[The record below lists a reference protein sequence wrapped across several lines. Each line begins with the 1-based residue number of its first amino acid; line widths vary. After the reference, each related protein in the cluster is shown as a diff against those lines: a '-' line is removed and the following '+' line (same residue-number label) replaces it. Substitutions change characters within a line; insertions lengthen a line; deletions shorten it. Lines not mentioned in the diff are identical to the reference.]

1 MNAFKESASLAAPS
15 TEDRVRTLLA
25 ITALF
30 LTALLLLQAV
40 RFAGEWRSGRR
51 AQTSPLAAAPAWAEM
66 AAVGE
71 DYTMVTTMGGNG
83 EEILYVLNSRTGR
96 LFVYEPAGGGT
107 TGMAHVD
114 TVDVAEAIE
123 QLTPAES
130 TGPGGRRD

>member
-1 MNAFKESASLAAPS
+1 MRRPTESASSSARRA
-15 TEDRVRTLLA
+15 EDRVRTLLTM
-25 ITALF
+25 TALF
-30 LTALLLLQAV
+30 LTAVLLLQAV
-40 RFAGEWRSGRR
+40 RFAGEWRGGER
-51 AQTSPLAAAPAWAEM
+51 AQSMPLAAAPAWAEM

-83 EEILYVLNSRTGR
+83 EEILYVLNNRTGR

-114 TVDVAEAIE
+114 TVDVADAIE

-130 TGPGGRRD
+130 AGPGGKRD